1 MRFNFQP
8 LSMMELRNAPGE
20 ILDRVV
26 QKREAFVVERNGRQM
41 ACLVPVSV
49 FLPEIRLTRLM
60 REFAL
65 LDRQFDTHTK
75 TVTGQNE
82 VELCFPGEGATGDI
96 DLRIR
101 LPHGYPQSCP
111 KVFADSLPEDCPYR
125 WQDGSLR
132 IFGEMGLWNPEKHD
146 FRHALRL
153 AQRWLGH
160 YETWRREG
168 EWPSEQNYD

>member
-20 ILDRVV
+20 LLDRVA
-26 QKREAFVVERNGRQM
+26 QKQEAFVVERNGRQM

-60 REFAL
+60 REFEL
-65 LDRQFDTHTK
+65 LDEQFDTHTRTITEK
-75 TVTGQNE
+75 NE
-82 VELCFPGEGATGDI
+82 IDLRFPNEGATREI

-111 KVFADSLPEDCPYR
+111 KVFADPLPEDCPHR
-125 WQDGSLR
+125 WQDGSLC
-132 IFGEMGLWNPEKHD
+132 IFGEMDHWESEKHD
-146 FRHALRL
+146 FRHALKL
-153 AQRWLGH
+153 ARQWLAH
-160 YETWRREG
+160 YEAWRHEG
-168 EWPSEQNYD
+168 EWPPPQKV